1 MLVAVLLLFLSGLCW
16 TCYGYCVSR
25 CTKGGGDY
33 DIVQGWCGL
42 AVALGGL
49 CGVLFECASKG
60 RLALPPDASAGTLAA
75 LALLGGGIGSCIC
88 NSFASKAMKD
98 GPNGLVWAMT
108 QAALLAPFLMGVLL
122 FHEVPS
128 PVRYIGL
135 ALVVAAVFLMGTTKH
150 GGSSGGTGSAWVGCT
165 LLALFFGM
173 ASQCCCV
180 VPSYHPEWNA
190 TVAFRAMAANF
201 GIFIGY
207 LGALALK
214 PVLRRWPTAFEC
226 RILVLQAVVSFISNF
241 FLFYKGLDRLTALGA
256 GGLAYPI
263 TISVCI
269 LGMEAYALVALRE
282 KTPPQAFCGIA
293 ALLAGILCLSL

>member
-1 MLVAVLLLFLSGLCW
+1 MLCAILLLVGSGLCW

-49 CGVLFECASKG
+49 CGVLLDCASKG
-60 RLALPPDASAGTLAA
+60 RLAALPPDTSAASLAA
-75 LALLGGGIGSCIC
+75 LALLGGGIGSCIF
-88 NSFASKAMKD
+88 NSFVSKAMKT

-108 QAALLAPFLMGVLL
+108 QAALLAPFLMGVLV
-122 FHEVPS
+122 FHETPG
-128 PVRYIGL
+128 PVRYIGV
-135 ALVVAAVFLMGTTKH
+135 ALVVVGVFLMGSTKN
-150 GGSSGGTGSAWVGCT
+150 GGSGSGNLKWLSFTM
-165 LLALFFGM
+165 LALLFAM

-180 VPSYHPEWNA
+180 IPAYYPEWNA
-190 TVAFRAMAANF
+190 TVAFRAMASNF
-201 GIFIGY
+201 GIFVGY

-214 PVLRRWPTAFEC
+214 PSMRRWPTAFEG
-226 RILVLQAVVSFISNF
+226 RLLLLQAIVSFISNF
-241 FLFYKGLDRLTALGA
+241 FLFYRGLDRLTALGA
-256 GGLAYPI
+256 GGLAYPV

-269 LGMEAYALVALRE
+269 LGMEGYALVALRE